1 MIAKHRRIY
10 TDPITGNRSYVW
22 FKSANNK
29 KENICKKSDRHQIKA
44 IQDILTNYFYDFLE
58 IKCDSDNLT
67 IYNDDINNQLI
78 INKTNKIIKYNTDE
92 FNIDMV
98 DNKRLIIYAHNDN
111 NKILVQVEDEF
122 IKFDDNFNDY
132 NINNVKDSLI
142 SKLSILKGELWY
154 KSNYGLPLTEKTKI
168 KSIIDVAVLDII
180 NDQQEIKSVIS
191 FDSRVNNHNYILNF
205 SLATIYSDELINI
218 NINR

>member
-29 KENICKKSDRHQIKA
+29 KENICKLKFLNESDKWSFNGKLQS
-44 IQDILTNYFYDFLE
+44 
-58 IKCDSDNLT
+58 DSDSLT
-67 IYNDDINNQLI
+67 IYKDDINNQLI
-78 INKTNKIIKYNTDE
+78 INKTDKIIKYNTDE
-92 FNIDMV
+92 FNIDMI

-191 FDSRVNNHNYILNF
+191 FDSIVNNHNYILNF

>member
-1 MIAKHRRIY
+1 MITKHRRIY
-10 TDPITGNRSYVW
+10 TDPLTGNRSYVW

-29 KENICKKSDRHQIKA
+29 KENICKLK
-44 IQDILTNYFYDFLE
+44 FLNNSNE
-58 IKCDSDNLT
+58 WVFNGKLQSDSDNLT
-67 IYNDDINNQLI
+67 IYNDDNNNQLI
-78 INKTNKIIKYNTDE
+78 IDSAHKIINYNDDE
-92 FNIDMV
+92 FTIDMV
-98 DNKRLIIYAHNDN
+98 DNKRLIIYAHANNNDN

-154 KSNYGLPLTEKTKI
+154 KSNYGLPLLEKTKI

-205 SLATIYSDELINI
+205 SLATIYSNELINI

>member
-29 KENICKKSDRHQIKA
+29 KENICKLK
-44 IQDILTNYFYDFLE
+44 FLNE
-58 IKCDSDNLT
+58 PDKWSFNGKLQSDSDSLT

>member
-1 MIAKHRRIY
+1 MITKHRRIY
-10 TDPITGNRSYVW
+10 TDPLTGNRSYVW

-29 KENICKKSDRHQIKA
+29 KENICKLK
-44 IQDILTNYFYDFLE
+44 FLNNSNE
-58 IKCDSDNLT
+58 WVFNGKLQSDSDNLT
-67 IYNDDINNQLI
+67 IYNDDNNNQLI
-78 INKTNKIIKYNTDE
+78 IDSAHKIINYNDDE
-92 FNIDMV
+92 FTIDMV
-98 DNKRLIIYAHNDN
+98 DNKRLIIYAHANNNNDN

-154 KSNYGLPLTEKTKI
+154 KSNYGLPLLEKTKI

-205 SLATIYSDELINI
+205 SLATIYSNELINI

>member
-1 MIAKHRRIY
+1 MITKHRRIY
-10 TDPITGNRSYVW
+10 TDPATGNRSYVW

-29 KENICKKSDRHQIKA
+29 KENICKLK
-44 IQDILTNYFYDFLE
+44 FLNNSNE
-58 IKCDSDNLT
+58 WVFNGKLQSDSDNLT
-67 IYNDDINNQLI
+67 IYNDNNDNKLI
-78 INKTNKIIKYNTDE
+78 IDNTDTARKKIKYNNDE
-92 FNIDMV
+92 FIIDMV
-98 DNKRLIIYAHNDN
+98 DNKRLIIYAHANNNAN

-154 KSNYGLPLTEKTKI
+154 KSNYGLPLLEKTKI

-205 SLATIYSDELINI
+205 SLATIYSNKLINI

>member
-29 KENICKKSDRHQIKA
+29 KENICKLK
-44 IQDILTNYFYDFLE
+44 FLNE
-58 IKCDSDNLT
+58 PDKWSFNGKLQSDSDSLT
-67 IYNDDINNQLI
+67 IYKDDINNQLI
-78 INKTNKIIKYNTDE
+78 INKTDKIIKYNTDE

-98 DNKRLIIYAHNDN
+98 DNKRLIIYAHNDT

-122 IKFDDNFNDY
+122 IKFDDNFNGY

-142 SKLSILKGELWY
+142 SKLTILKGELWY

-191 FDSRVNNHNYILNF
+191 FDSIVTNHNYILNF

>member
-29 KENICKKSDRHQIKA
+29 KENICKLK
-44 IQDILTNYFYDFLE
+44 FLNE
-58 IKCDSDNLT
+58 PDKWSFNGKLQSDSDNLT

>member
-29 KENICKKSDRHQIKA
+29 KENICKLK
-44 IQDILTNYFYDFLE
+44 FLNGPD
-58 IKCDSDNLT
+58 KWSFNGKLQSDSDSLT

-78 INKTNKIIKYNTDE
+78 INKTDKIIKYNTDE

>member
-29 KENICKKSDRHQIKA
+29 KENICKLK
-44 IQDILTNYFYDFLE
+44 FLNE
-58 IKCDSDNLT
+58 PDKWSFNGKLQSDSDNLT

-154 KSNYGLPLTEKTKI
+154 KSNYGLPLTAHTKI